1 MGERKKSYS
10 SGYIINNVIIIIII
24 IIIHLLYINP
34 NIYKHTIQIY
44 LYR

>member
-1 MGERKKSYS
+1 MGEREKSYS
-10 SGYIINNVIIIIII
+10 SGYIINNVIIIIIIII

-44 LYR
+44 L